1 MKIYLKNYLK
11 WVRKMEYSYE
21 DKLNIIY
28 FKNQLIH
35 GDVEQLK
42 EMYSDEESYAFFLD
56 TLNITLDTEPVFFL
70 LDPSIMSKA
79 EEVFYEKRFD
89 FKYSDFNTV
98 INEIIGRLNELRNL
112 PDNQKV
118 MRCRQYFTW
127 QERIRETSFQTKE
140 DFLRGLAH
148 DALLMERL
156 HQDELGELDM
166 LYFFGSTN
174 YLAKVFPEF
183 YQADEKRIT
192 MTMSRLEEHSRRRW
206 IWNWP
211 ERSFAKGAI
220 KNIQKVKTKEE

>member
-1 MKIYLKNYLK
+1 
-11 WVRKMEYSYE
+11 MEYSYE

-35 GDVEQLK
+35 GDVEKLK
-42 EMYSDEESYAFFLD
+42 EMYSDEEGYAFFLD

-79 EEVFYEKRFD
+79 EAVFYEKRFD
-89 FKYSDFNTV
+89 YKLSDFNTV

-112 PDNQKV
+112 PDGLKT
-118 MRCRQYFTW
+118 MRCRQYFSW
-127 QERIRETSFQTKE
+127 QERIRETSFQTKD
-140 DFLRGLAH
+140 DFLRALAY
-148 DALLMERL
+148 DALVMERL

-166 LYFFGSTN
+166 IYFFGSTN
-174 YLAKVFPEF
+174 YLAKAFPEF
-183 YQADEKRIT
+183 YLADERRIT
-192 MTMSRLEEHSRRRW
+192 MTMNRLDEHAKRRW

-220 KNIQKVKTKEE
+220 KNMQKVKTKEE